1 MGVGANSWN
10 LIWVLVIYNFYKSC
24 IHSHII
30 CICTCVPAAAEEV
43 IYEVVAEP
51 SEPLEQAQQEERCE
65 NQAQGPTHSS
75 SEQQPEGKPRCTTY

>member
-1 MGVGANSWN
+1 M
-10 LIWVLVIYNFYKSC
+10 
-24 IHSHII
+24 HSHII
-30 CICTCVPAAAEEV
+30 CICTCVAAATEEV

-51 SEPLEQAQQEERCE
+51 PEPLEHAQQEERRE

>member
-10 LIWVLVIYNFYKSC
+10 LISVLVIYNLYKSYM
-24 IHSHII
+24 HSHII
-30 CICTCVPAAAEEV
+30 CICTRVAAVAEEV

-51 SEPLEQAQQEERCE
+51 PELLEQAQQEERRE

-75 SEQQPEGKPRCTTY
+75 SEQQPEGKPRCTIY